1 MKFNR
6 PKGSSCKLI
15 PKNVY
20 LPTTLIPS
28 YGGRSNVL
36 PQPSNSYLGAVILS
50 PKNHQGQPPIT
61 LVVLFGRVQYSTV
74 QYSKVE

>member
-15 PKNVY
+15 PKNMY

-28 YGGRSNVL
+28 YGGMSNVL
-36 PQPSNSYLGAVILS
+36 PQPSNSYLGA
-50 PKNHQGQPPIT
+50 KNHQGQPPMT

-74 QYSKVE
+74 QQSRVR